1 MLIELPCGLLKDGI
15 IYDRVNVEEIKGK
28 QQNYLQNVDM
38 VLNNFGHV
46 PKLIEDLAVDYQT
59 KEGLP
64 CSIPAKDAVWLLP
77 TEDIEVILLKI
88 REFTYGNVYA
98 MPTVCS
104 ECGKQQFKKIELNSL
119 EIKPIADKKVRTKIL
134 HLPKKNVDVEVKLL
148 YLKDLF
154 DMFAMMKDQKTSL
167 FTATVA
173 LSVLKIGDKSPI
185 TKTDLD
191 DIPVTDLQLIEEVYM
206 GLRGDVDLQ
215 ITHTCDACNKDYQA
229 PLPVMDPLFFAQS
242 VTPIT

>member
-1 MLIELPCGLLKDGI
+1 MLIELPCGLLKDGV
-15 IYDRVNVEEIKGK
+15 IYDQVNVEEIKGK

-46 PKLIEDLAVDYQT
+46 PKMIEDLALDYQT

-64 CSIPAKDAVWLLP
+64 SGVAPKDAVWLLP

-88 REFTYGNVYA
+88 RQFTYGNVYA

-104 ECGKQQFKKIELNSL
+104 ECGKQQFKKIILDSL
-119 EIKPIADKKVRTKIL
+119 EIKPIADKKIRTKVI
-134 HLPKKNVDVEVKLL
+134 HLPKMNVDVEVKLL

-154 DMFAMMKDQKTSL
+154 DMFGMMKDQKASL

-173 LSVLKIGDKSPI
+173 LSVMRLGDKSPI
-185 TKTDLD
+185 VAADLES
-191 DIPVTDLQLIEEVYM
+191 IPVTDLQLIEDSYM
-206 GLRGDVDLQ
+206 ALRGNVDLQ
-215 ITHTCDACNKDYQA
+215 ITHTCDECKKDYQA

-242 VTPIT
+242 VTPTT